1 MCYRLSLSD
10 KLICFDKSNMKKKL
24 FLLFLLISN
33 WGFSQQ
39 DYDLIPNLLTSST
52 DRYFDSFLMHADDY
66 KIQIV
71 YTQIDRDSL
80 NRPIFK
86 DYFYRMEEN
95 DYYYPASIVKL
106 PFTIFAL
113 EQLQAKSLNTNLYF
127 CYKKDSLTFKSDT
140 LFRKSHFLSI
150 AQYINKALVVSD
162 NQAANTLFELAT
174 PSYLN
179 YRMKALGF
187 QQSRITQRFAKTD
200 TVFSRITKPFFLFDS
215 TGKIVYQ
222 QKEIQWNRTNQPKY
236 PTYKVGKG
244 QLLQGK
250 IVYKPFDFSEDNYV
264 SLPEI
269 HDLLKKIMLL
279 DSSTNGLY
287 ISDKTLN
294 FVRQQLSMYPKEC
307 KINSFKPEN
316 GYYDA
321 CRKYLMFGTNNEVID
336 TNIRIFNKVGL
347 AYGFVT
353 DVAYVVDYKDN
364 VEFMLSAV
372 IYANKDGILNDGK
385 YDYESVAFP
394 FMKNLGNLF
403 YQYEKTR
410 PKKNKAL
417 LLKMK
422 Y

>member
-1 MCYRLSLSD
+1 
-10 KLICFDKSNMKKKL
+10 MKKKL
-24 FLLFLLISN
+24 FLLFLIISN
-33 WGFSQQ
+33 CGFSQQ
-39 DYDLIPNLLTSST
+39 DYDLIPNLLTSSP
-52 DRYFDSFLMHADDY
+52 DRYFDSFLRHADDY

-200 TVFSRITKPFFLFDS
+200 TVYSRITKPFFLFDS
-215 TGKIVYQ
+215 TGKIVYR
-222 QKEIQWNRTNQPKY
+222 QKEIQWNRTNRPKHF
-236 PTYKVGKG
+236 TYKVGKG

-287 ISDKTLN
+287 ISDKTLH

-403 YQYEKTR
+403 YHYEKTR

>member
-1 MCYRLSLSD
+1 
-10 KLICFDKSNMKKKL
+10 MKKKL
-24 FLLFLLISN
+24 FLLFLIISN
-33 WGFSQQ
+33 CGFSQQ
-39 DYDLIPNLLTSST
+39 DYDLIPNLLTSSP
-52 DRYFDSFLMHADDY
+52 DRYFDSFLRHADDY

-215 TGKIVYQ
+215 TGKIVYR
-222 QKEIQWNRTNQPKY
+222 QKEIQWNRTNQPKNI
-236 PTYKVGKG
+236 TYKVGKG

-403 YQYEKTR
+403 YHYEKTR

>member
-1 MCYRLSLSD
+1 
-10 KLICFDKSNMKKKL
+10 
-24 FLLFLLISN
+24 
-33 WGFSQQ
+33 
-39 DYDLIPNLLTSST
+39 
-52 DRYFDSFLMHADDY
+52 
-66 KIQIV
+66 
-71 YTQIDRDSL
+71 
-80 NRPIFK
+80 
-86 DYFYRMEEN
+86 
-95 DYYYPASIVKL
+95 
-106 PFTIFAL
+106 
-113 EQLQAKSLNTNLYF
+113 
-127 CYKKDSLTFKSDT
+127 
-140 LFRKSHFLSI
+140 
-150 AQYINKALVVSD
+150 
-162 NQAANTLFELAT
+162 
-174 PSYLN
+174 
-179 YRMKALGF
+179 
-187 QQSRITQRFAKTD
+187 
-200 TVFSRITKPFFLFDS
+200 
-215 TGKIVYQ
+215 
-222 QKEIQWNRTNQPKY
+222 
-236 PTYKVGKG
+236 
-244 QLLQGK
+244 
-250 IVYKPFDFSEDNYV
+250 
-264 SLPEI
+264 
-269 HDLLKKIMLL
+269 LL

-287 ISDKTLN
+287 ISDKTLH
-294 FVRQQLSMYPKEC
+294 FVRQQLGMYPKEC

-403 YQYEKTR
+403 YHYEQTR